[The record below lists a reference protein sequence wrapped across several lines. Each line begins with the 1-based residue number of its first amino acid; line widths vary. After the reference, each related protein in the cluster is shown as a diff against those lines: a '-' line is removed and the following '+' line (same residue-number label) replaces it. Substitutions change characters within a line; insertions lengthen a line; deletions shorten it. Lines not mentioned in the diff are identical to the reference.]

1 MESHN
6 KIIKPTDSDY
16 PNTFIDNNI
25 KMNERYEEC
34 NAFNEYFS
42 SIGSKINNSINNIN
56 KNDFKEFVSNN
67 FNSFYFLPIDDDEI
81 IKVTKDIKS
90 KRSLDINNHDM
101 TLIKDIIQYILEP
114 LKKIFNLC
122 IQTNTFPDNMKIA
135 IIKPLYKTNDKQ
147 QISKYRP
154 ISLLPQ
160 ISKIFEKIIFN
171 RLSKYIFKHN
181 IINKNQYGFVPRS
194 NTTLSLLNIQHFIL
208 HKLSQKKKVATIFLD
223 LKKAF
228 DVVDHDILLAK
239 LECIGFRG
247 DTNLFIKSYLK
258 NRNIITRIDN
268 TLSSRKIIKYG
279 VPQGS
284 VLGPLL
290 FIIFIND
297 ISNIFNN
304 EQVNN
309 ININLY
315 ADDTS
320 ITIFAE
326 NDTLLIYYLQYYM
339 DKLKKWFDIN
349 KLKLNIEKTKI
360 LPYINSGVLKDIT
373 IDNIKIDIVN
383 NYKFLGIYLDS
394 QMTYKK
400 HINYL
405 SNKLSKIIYTIK
417 KISFLDTQNLILL
430 YNSFYLSNLSYGI
443 EVWSNTYKS
452 NITKLIMLQKKVIRI
467 INKQIID
474 KSKLP
479 LIWLT
484 YTGPFFLNNIL
495 NLKI

>member
-1 MESHN
+1 
-6 KIIKPTDSDY
+6 
-16 PNTFIDNNI
+16 
-25 KMNERYEEC
+25 
-34 NAFNEYFS
+34 
-42 SIGSKINNSINNIN
+42 
-56 KNDFKEFVSNN
+56 
-67 FNSFYFLPIDDDEI
+67 
-81 IKVTKDIKS
+81 
-90 KRSLDINNHDM
+90 M

-114 LKKIFNLC
+114 LKKIFNLS
-122 IQTNTFPDNMKIA
+122 IQTNRFPDNMKIA

-147 QISKYRP
+147 QISNYRP

-208 HKLSQKKKVATIFLD
+208 HKLSLKKKVATIFLD

-247 DTNLFIKSYLK
+247 DTNLFIKSYLT

-268 TLSSRKIIKYG
+268 TLSSRKIIRYG

-326 NDTLLIYYLQYYM
+326 NDTLLTYYLQYYM

-360 LPYINSGVLKDIT
+360 LPYINSGILKIKNIT

-417 KISFLDTQNLILL
+417 KISFLDTKNLILL

-479 LIWLT
+479 LIRLT
-484 YTGPFFLNNIL
+484 HRSDTYWSFFFLNNIL
-495 NLKI
+495 KFEDLIIYRNTLLIYNFLNNKYKLDYNSYFKLNKLKNKFMKSNKLKNTIFFKGPKLYNELMFNNLLRKKNINNVFILKKTLKYSFISKY

>member
-1 MESHN
+1 
-6 KIIKPTDSDY
+6 
-16 PNTFIDNNI
+16 
-25 KMNERYEEC
+25 
-34 NAFNEYFS
+34 
-42 SIGSKINNSINNIN
+42 
-56 KNDFKEFVSNN
+56 
-67 FNSFYFLPIDDDEI
+67 
-81 IKVTKDIKS
+81 
-90 KRSLDINNHDM
+90 
-101 TLIKDIIQYILEP
+101 
-114 LKKIFNLC
+114 
-122 IQTNTFPDNMKIA
+122 MKIE

-147 QISKYRP
+147 QISNYRP

-160 ISKIFEKIIFN
+160 ISKIVEKIIFN

-194 NTTLSLLNIQHFIL
+194 NTNLSLLNIQHFIL
-208 HKLSQKKKVATIFLD
+208 HKLSPKKKVATIFLD

-247 DTNLFIKSYLK
+247 DTNLCIKSYLT

-268 TLSSRKIIKYG
+268 TLSSRKIIRYG

-326 NDTLLIYYLQYYM
+326 NDTLLTYYLQYYM

-349 KLKLNIEKTKI
+349 KLKLNIEKIKI
-360 LPYINSGVLKDIT
+360 LPYINSGILKDIT
-373 IDNIKIDIVN
+373 IYVGVVWVL
-383 NYKFLGIYLDS
+383 YS
-394 QMTYKK
+394 Q
-400 HINYL
+400 INQ
-405 SNKLSKIIYTIK
+405 T
-417 KISFLDTQNLILL
+417 
-430 YNSFYLSNLSYGI
+430 
-443 EVWSNTYKS
+443 
-452 NITKLIMLQKKVIRI
+452 
-467 INKQIID
+467 
-474 KSKLP
+474 
-479 LIWLT
+479 
-484 YTGPFFLNNIL
+484 
-495 NLKI
+495 